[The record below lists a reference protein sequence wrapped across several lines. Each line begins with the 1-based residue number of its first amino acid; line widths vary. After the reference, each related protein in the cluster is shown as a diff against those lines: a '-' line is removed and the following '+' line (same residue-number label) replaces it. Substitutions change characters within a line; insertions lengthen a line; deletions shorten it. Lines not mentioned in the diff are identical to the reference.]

1 MAMAI
6 YTRLKDLREDAD
18 KTQSDVARY
27 LGTTAQYYGKYE
39 KGEREL
45 PFDRAIR
52 LAEYYNVTLDY
63 LAGRSNNKLGQPL
76 TDDEASLLKKWH
88 SLSERTKARSNTT
101 LKNSTTKI
109 TTNNTESPHHRRWG
123 DFLTMR
129 KVQIQGKAPADSAGA

>member
-1 MAMAI
+1 MAI

-76 TDDEASLLKKWH
+76 TDDEASLL
-88 SLSERTKARSNTT
+88 TT

-123 DFLTMR
+123 EIFNGEKSADTRKSPSGLRWGLNTQMR
-129 KVQIQGKAPADSAGA
+129 INLND

>member
-1 MAMAI
+1 MAI

-39 KGEREL
+39 KGDREL

-63 LAGRSNNKLGQPL
+63 LAGRSNNKLGQPN
-76 TDDEASLLKKWH
+76 A
-88 SLSERTKARSNTT
+88 TKARSNTT

-123 DFLTMR
+123 EIFNGEKGADTR
-129 KVQIQGKAPADSAGA
+129 KSPSGLRWGLNTQKRINLND

>member
-88 SLSERTKARSNTT
+88 SLSERNKG
-101 LKNSTTKI
+101 KI
-109 TTNNTESPHHRRWG
+109 EYH
-123 DFLTMR
+123 
-129 KVQIQGKAPADSAGA
+129 I

>member
-88 SLSERTKARSNTT
+88 SLSERNKGKIEYHIEELND
-101 LKNSTTKI
+101 KNHPTIAGGEK
-109 TTNNTESPHHRRWG
+109 
-123 DFLTMR
+123 FLTVR

>member
-88 SLSERTKARSNTT
+88 SLSERNKGKIEYHIEELND
-101 LKNSTTKI
+101 KNRHK
-109 TTNNTESPHHRRWG
+109 
-123 DFLTMR
+123 
-129 KVQIQGKAPADSAGA
+129 

>member
-1 MAMAI
+1 MAI

-63 LAGRSNNKLGQPL
+63 LALEEMAL
-76 TDDEASLLKKWH
+76 TF
-88 SLSERTKARSNTT
+88 RTQQRQDR
-101 LKNSTTKI
+101 I
-109 TTNNTESPHHRRWG
+109 PH
-123 DFLTMR
+123 
-129 KVQIQGKAPADSAGA
+129 

>member
-1 MAMAI
+1 MAI

-88 SLSERTKARSNTT
+88 SQPYSLSMNSVCLQAHPTKAELSQR
-101 LKNSTTKI
+101 
-109 TTNNTESPHHRRWG
+109 
-123 DFLTMR
+123 
-129 KVQIQGKAPADSAGA
+129 

>member
-63 LAGRSNNKLGQPL
+63 LAGRSNNKLGHGTHFPN
-76 TDDEASLLKKWH
+76 A
-88 SLSERTKARSNTT
+88 TKARSNTT

-109 TTNNTESPHHRRWG
+109 TTNNTKSPHHRRWG
-123 DFLTMR
+123 EIFNGEKSADTRKSPSGLRWGLNTQMR
-129 KVQIQGKAPADSAGA
+129 INLND